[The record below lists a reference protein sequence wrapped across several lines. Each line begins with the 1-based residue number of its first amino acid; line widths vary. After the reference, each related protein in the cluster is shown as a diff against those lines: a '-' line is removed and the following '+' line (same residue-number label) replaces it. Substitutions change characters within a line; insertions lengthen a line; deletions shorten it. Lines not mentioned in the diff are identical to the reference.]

1 MPIGGN
7 VNYNDIQDKR
17 YINLTAD
24 KEQQT
29 RIMAAL
35 TNQRVAFSS
44 RYSNE
49 RITIT
54 VSQSDYE
61 RAQAAIKSAERQQSR
76 TQYQRRTEQ
85 PKQRYSQSTGQGYG
99 RKPQYRQ
106 SAQYGGRKQPERP
119 PAPPAEKKQKAAP
132 VQPSVQTPTKEQAAP
147 TPTPTEPVKE
157 ELTEIQRI
165 MQLIAENP
173 DLLKKLTAEQQTEKA
188 AEPVISEQKPPEKTV
203 DLAKQPEMQ
212 MSEVDTSLDSNSL
225 LPIISGKVNSQQ
237 EKIDVLTDK
246 LSTAQDKIESYQM
259 ETLNLQ
265 AKIEQ
270 LKTTN
275 GMLEG
280 IIASKMSPAFVK
292 SVAKQTIEVN
302 KAKIAKIEDKRIPKL
317 DQKIAK
323 QLDKA
328 DKFER
333 EIGLAQ
339 CKRDRLTSLNGVIKS
354 FSVLNPADRR
364 KQFAQAMDGLHKSSV
379 ELYNKRIDM
388 STFKIKRLAAEYAK
402 TDNPVLQTALYQS
415 IAKQKTIRRN
425 SIAKRNKLL
434 GVIVPISRQSERV
447 QDETL
452 KQTEKVVNTVMS
464 SENTTVAE
472 VADTVAVA
480 PLPAL
485 PEHTISEPDTSR
497 EDIERQIPEIATL
510 MGVSVSEIESKPDD
524 IKQALVL
531 DYNNDGALS
540 PEEIQEQLSRLIS
553 PDSRVE
559 EHIEEKKE
567 LQGLVRMESYGEVA
581 MIRLNEGITSKGT
594 LDKKDDIFRKMLAEK
609 ADLVG
614 AVRLPNNAFKKAAGT
629 DVTADIIFLQKRKEP
644 PEVMPDWVS
653 RGVVQVEYKDEN
665 GDIASR
671 EVPINKYFE
680 QHPEMVL
687 GKIVEGN
694 KMYGRSDD
702 TSVEPFENADL
713 KAQLAEAVKNL
724 HCEMPRAVSKEVRKP
739 KTILDGSVEAPPELR
754 YHSYFISEEK
764 VYAKLPDGIQE
775 WKHRGNE
782 KQNFKRMKAF
792 IELRDAAR
800 EIITAQLHD
809 CTNEEL
815 AVLQQKL
822 DTKYEA
828 FRKDFGLLHHVT
840 NKSFFADDVSYNL
853 VCSLEQSFDE
863 KAKVLFEKSP
873 IFTKRTIKPY
883 IEVTHV
889 DTPQEALT
897 MSIAELGRVDLNY
910 MHSLT
915 DMPREDIVN
924 ELRVQI
930 FPVPELST
938 EDDIVYQDKSEYLS
952 GDIYAKLDI
961 ARAAAEKDDL
971 YQFNVEML
979 ERSIP
984 EPLKAGDIDVKLG
997 ASWIEPKIYQQFM
1010 YELFDTPYSNR
1021 EDKFTLWGRKK
1032 NITVE
1037 YSPHLNAWQINN
1049 KSADNTVV
1057 STKKYGT
1064 DKMNAYK
1071 IMECILNLRDPKVYK
1086 TVYED
1091 GKEKRVLDLD
1101 ATRAVSRK
1109 AELIKD
1115 QFKNWI
1121 FKDADRRNMLVDRYN
1136 KLFNG
1141 VRPREF
1147 DGSKLTFPGMNP
1159 DIQLR
1164 EHQKN
1169 AIAHALYGGNTL
1181 FAHSVGAGKTFEM
1194 IATAMESKRLGLCT
1208 KPLFVVPNHLTVQF
1222 GDDFSKLYP
1231 GANLLVATKKD
1242 FEKSNRQKFFAKIAT
1257 GEYDGI
1263 IIGHS
1268 QLGKIPMSLERQEQ
1282 FYQSQIDTIIEGI
1295 RELKENNGS
1304 DFQVKAMER
1313 TRKSLEKQL
1322 DKLRKS
1328 NQDDVI
1334 TFEEMGVDKLIV
1346 DEAHEFKN
1354 LFCATKMQNVAGIS
1368 NSASQK
1374 ASDLFQKCRYLD
1386 EVTNGRGVTFAT
1398 GTPVSNSIT
1407 ELHTMMRYLEYG
1419 FLEQKGLANFDNWVS
1434 VFGEQKTQYELAPA
1448 GDKFKLRTRIAN
1460 YTNMPELMTIFKQ
1473 VADIR
1478 TADTLHLDVPKCNMV
1493 VVNAEPSEFQKQL
1506 VEELSARSDDVQ
1518 AGRVQPTVDN
1528 LLKITS
1534 DGRKVGLDPRL
1545 IDPTWEDHS
1554 GSKLNQCVQ
1563 NVLKVHEETKDERL
1577 TQLIFCDLGVPHGTT
1592 SADVN
1597 GDAKDTDEVSVS
1609 EQESFEDCGNFCIY
1623 DDIKQKL
1630 VNGGIPAEEIAYI
1643 HDAKTES
1650 EKDALFAKVRSGE
1663 IRVLLGSTPKMGTG
1677 TNIQD
1682 RLVAMHDLDVP
1693 WRPADLEQR
1702 LGRMVRQGNINKEV
1716 TLYRYVTKGTFDA
1729 YSYQTLE
1736 NKQKFIDQAMSSGSK
1751 GQIART
1757 MDDVDQQ
1764 ALTYSE
1770 IKALCTGDERCKE
1783 LLVLTDRVKE
1793 LRSMQQEY
1801 NNTHYELENKLN
1813 EYPQRR
1819 GKLEREISALKTD
1832 IDVVRKLPIDPETE
1846 QPKFEITLDGVTLT
1860 DKTEAGKALDKACKL
1875 TFQKLFQKGE
1885 SVNIGSIHG
1894 YPITAKCEREP
1905 FSGVIFV
1912 QATIHGAQNYKIDF
1926 TDSAP
1931 HNLRKLE
1938 GVFSSFQKKLDQ
1950 AQERLNRLDV
1960 DMEEAKKI
1968 FDQPFDKAQELEEK
1982 SARMQELSDTLHQEA
1997 MNKGD
2002 DKPRTYYF
2010 SMAKTMA
2017 IKPPESGEIPKQKEL
2032 DAPDKKKP
2040 DISDGE

>member
-1 MPIGGN
+1 MYNGKKYTVNDLNGLTSGMVRVTSIEEFSDGTSYDVTTYLDGKELAQNGQYLGNFYEKAGLERNKPTDEPTDEPKKEPPKEKPLPLRMVTLSKKGDFYEMRGRNAEIGVSELGLTMFGDKVGFPAYLKDNYSERLRNAGFQVLIEETFELSSFAAEREQEKQEPEQLSFDDFINDPDYVSEEDHSDKTENAPSEQKKKPAEKQAKTENYHITDDHFADGTKAERFENNLAAIKTLKLIESEKRQATAEEQAVLARYVGWGGLADYFKEDNPRNKELYDLLSDEEYRAARASTLDSFYTSPEIISGIYSALESFGFKGGN
-7 VNYNDIQDKR
+7 VLEPSCGVGNFFGAMPPN
-17 YINLTAD
+17 
-24 KEQQT
+24 
-29 RIMAAL
+29 MANKSKLYGVELNAL
-35 TNQRVAFSS
+35 T
-44 RYSNE
+44 
-49 RITIT
+49 
-54 VSQSDYE
+54 
-61 RAQAAIKSAERQQSR
+61 
-76 TQYQRRTEQ
+76 
-85 PKQRYSQSTGQGYG
+85 G
-99 RKPQYRQ
+99 R
-106 SAQYGGRKQPERP
+106 
-119 PAPPAEKKQKAAP
+119 
-132 VQPSVQTPTKEQAAP
+132 
-147 TPTPTEPVKE
+147 
-157 ELTEIQRI
+157 
-165 MQLIAENP
+165 
-173 DLLKKLTAEQQTEKA
+173 
-188 AEPVISEQKPPEKTV
+188 
-203 DLAKQPEMQ
+203 
-212 MSEVDTSLDSNSL
+212 
-225 LPIISGKVNSQQ
+225 
-237 EKIDVLTDK
+237 
-246 LSTAQDKIESYQM
+246 
-259 ETLNLQ
+259 
-265 AKIEQ
+265 
-270 LKTTN
+270 
-275 GMLEG
+275 
-280 IIASKMSPAFVK
+280 
-292 SVAKQTIEVN
+292 
-302 KAKIAKIEDKRIPKL
+302 
-317 DQKIAK
+317 IAK
-323 QLDKA
+323 QLYPTA
-328 DKFER
+328 DITIDGFQHNDFLGGTFEAAV
-333 EIGLAQ
+333 GNVPFASDTLSYNG
-339 CKRDRLTSLNGVIKS
+339 KSLQIHDY
-354 FSVLNPADRR
+354 F
-364 KQFAQAMDGLHKSSV
+364 FA
-379 ELYNKRIDM
+379 
-388 STFKIKRLAAEYAK
+388 
-402 TDNPVLQTALYQS
+402 
-415 IAKQKTIRRN
+415 
-425 SIAKRNKLL
+425 
-434 GVIVPISRQSERV
+434 
-447 QDETL
+447 ETL
-452 KQTEKVVNTVMS
+452 DKVRPGGV
-464 SENTTVAE
+464 VAF
-472 VADTVAVA
+472 
-480 PLPAL
+480 
-485 PEHTISEPDTSR
+485 
-497 EDIERQIPEIATL
+497 
-510 MGVSVSEIESKPDD
+510 
-524 IKQALVL
+524 
-531 DYNNDGALS
+531 
-540 PEEIQEQLSRLIS
+540 
-553 PDSRVE
+553 
-559 EHIEEKKE
+559 
-567 LQGLVRMESYGEVA
+567 
-581 MIRLNEGITSKGT
+581 ITSKGT

-1702 LGRMVRQGNINKEV
+1702 LGRMVRQGHSTHI
-1716 TLYRYVTKGTFDA
+1716 R
-1729 YSYQTLE
+1729 
-1736 NKQKFIDQAMSSGSK
+1736 IRPW
-1751 GQIART
+1751 RT
-1757 MDDVDQQ
+1757 
-1764 ALTYSE
+1764 S
-1770 IKALCTGDERCKE
+1770 RN
-1783 LLVLTDRVKE
+1783 
-1793 LRSMQQEY
+1793 S
-1801 NNTHYELENKLN
+1801 
-1813 EYPQRR
+1813 
-1819 GKLEREISALKTD
+1819 
-1832 IDVVRKLPIDPETE
+1832 
-1846 QPKFEITLDGVTLT
+1846 
-1860 DKTEAGKALDKACKL
+1860 
-1875 TFQKLFQKGE
+1875 
-1885 SVNIGSIHG
+1885 
-1894 YPITAKCEREP
+1894 
-1905 FSGVIFV
+1905 
-1912 QATIHGAQNYKIDF
+1912 
-1926 TDSAP
+1926 
-1931 HNLRKLE
+1931 
-1938 GVFSSFQKKLDQ
+1938 
-1950 AQERLNRLDV
+1950 
-1960 DMEEAKKI
+1960 
-1968 FDQPFDKAQELEEK
+1968 
-1982 SARMQELSDTLHQEA
+1982 
-1997 MNKGD
+1997 
-2002 DKPRTYYF
+2002 
-2010 SMAKTMA
+2010 
-2017 IKPPESGEIPKQKEL
+2017 
-2032 DAPDKKKP
+2032 
-2040 DISDGE
+2040 